1 MPTRKPKSDYAIQTV
16 VNALRLLE
24 EFHSED
30 ELGVTELSRRL
41 KLHKNNVFRLLATL
55 EQRDY
60 IEQSPLS
67 ERYRI
72 GARCLE
78 LGEAFCRSHSLL
90 ERARPILRDLART
103 VGETV
108 HLALMTAFEVVHIDA
123 EVFPQPIL
131 TPARVGQRLPV
142 HCTAL
147 GKVLLGLATEQCR
160 QAYDQTVVA
169 GRPLPRRTSATIV
182 DPLKF
187 FEHIRTVA
195 GQGFALDIEECD
207 DGLNCVAVPVHGRD
221 GHVVA
226 ALSVSGPAF
235 RLGVDHCLR
244 TIAPAATASAARLSH
259 DLGFTSS

>member
-1 MPTRKPKSDYAIQTV
+1 MPAKKPKSDYVIQTV

-60 IEQSPLS
+60 IEQSPAN

-90 ERARPILRDLART
+90 ERARPILRDLARS
-103 VGETV
+103 VGETA
-108 HLALMTAFEVVHIDA
+108 HLALMTSFEVVHIDA

-131 TPARVGQRLPV
+131 TPSRLGQRLPA

-147 GKVLLGLATEQCR
+147 GKVLLGLAPEQTR

-169 GRPLPRRTSATIV
+169 GRDLRRRTPATII
-182 DPLKF
+182 DPMKF

-195 GQGFALDIEECD
+195 GQGFGLDVEECE
-207 DGLNCVAVPVHGRD
+207 DGLNCVAAPVYDRD
-221 GHVVA
+221 GQVVA
-226 ALSVSGPAF
+226 ALSISGPAF
-235 RLGVDHCLR
+235 RLGIDRCLR
-244 TIAPAATASAARLSH
+244 SVAPEVTAAAARLSH
-259 DLGFTSS
+259 DLGFTSG

>member
-1 MPTRKPKSDYAIQTV
+1 MSMKKPKSDYVIQTV

-60 IEQSPLS
+60 IEQSPVN

-78 LGEAFCRSHSLL
+78 LGEAFCRSHTLL
-90 ERARPILRDLART
+90 EQARPILRNLART
-103 VGETV
+103 VGETA
-108 HLALMTAFEVVHIDA
+108 HLALMTSFEVVHVGA
-123 EVFPQPIL
+123 EVFSQPIL
-131 TPARVGQRLPV
+131 TPSRVGHRLPV

-147 GKVLLGLATEQCR
+147 GKVLLGLAPEQSR
-160 QAYDQTVVA
+160 QTYDQTVVA
-169 GRPLPRRTSATIV
+169 GRPLPRRTPATIV
-182 DPLKF
+182 DPMKF

-195 GQGFALDIEECD
+195 GQGFALDIEECE
-207 DGLNCVAVPVHGRD
+207 DGLHCVAVPVYGRD
-221 GHVVA
+221 GHMVA
-226 ALSVSGPAF
+226 ALSISGPAF
-235 RLGVDHCLR
+235 RLGIDRCLR
-244 TIAPAATASAARLSH
+244 DIAPAVTASAAQLSH
-259 DLGFTSS
+259 NLGFASS

>member
-1 MPTRKPKSDYAIQTV
+1 MSTKKPKSDYVIQTV

-60 IEQSPLS
+60 IEQSPVN

-78 LGEAFCRSHSLL
+78 LGEAFCRSHSLV

-103 VGETV
+103 VGETA
-108 HLALMTAFEVVHIDA
+108 HLALMTSFEVVHIDA

-131 TPARVGQRLPV
+131 TPSRVGQRLPV

-147 GKVLLGLATEQCR
+147 GKVLLGSATEPCR
-160 QAYDQTVVA
+160 QSYDETVVA
-169 GRPLPRRTSATIV
+169 GRQLPRRTSTTIV

-187 FEHIRTVA
+187 FEHVRTVA
-195 GQGFALDIEECD
+195 GQGFALDFEECEE
-207 DGLNCVAVPVHGRD
+207 GLNCVAVPVYGRD

-226 ALSVSGPAF
+226 ALSISGPAF
-235 RLGVDHCLR
+235 RLGTDRCLR
-244 TIAPAATASAARLSH
+244 NIVPAVSESAAQLSH
-259 DLGFTSS
+259 DLGFSSG

>member
-1 MPTRKPKSDYAIQTV
+1 
-16 VNALRLLE
+16 
-24 EFHSED
+24 
-30 ELGVTELSRRL
+30 
-41 KLHKNNVFRLLATL
+41 L

-60 IEQSPLS
+60 IEQSPAN

-90 ERARPILRDLART
+90 EQARPILRDLART
-103 VGETV
+103 AGETT
-108 HLALMTAFEVVHIDA
+108 HLALMTSFEVVHVDA

-131 TPARVGQRLPV
+131 TPSRVGQRLPV
-142 HCTAL
+142 HSTAL
-147 GKVLLGLATEQCR
+147 GKVLLGLAPEQSR

-169 GRPLPRRTSATIV
+169 GRPLPRRTAATIV
-182 DPLKF
+182 DPMKF

-195 GQGFALDIEECD
+195 GQGFALDIEECE
-207 DGLNCVAVPVHGRD
+207 DGLNCVAAPVYGRD

-235 RLGVDHCLR
+235 RLGIDRCLR
-244 TIAPAATASAARLSH
+244 DVAPEVTASAERLSH
-259 DLGFTSS
+259 NLGFTSS

>member
-1 MPTRKPKSDYAIQTV
+1 MPTKKPKSDYVIQTV

-60 IEQSPLS
+60 IEQSPAN

-103 VGETV
+103 AGETA
-108 HLALMTAFEVVHIDA
+108 HLALMTSFEVVHVDA

-131 TPARVGQRLPV
+131 TPSRVGQRLPV

-147 GKVLLGLATEQCR
+147 GKVLLGLAPEQSR
-160 QAYDQTVVA
+160 QTYDQTVVA
-169 GRPLPRRTSATIV
+169 GRPLPRRTAATIV
-182 DPLKF
+182 DPMKF

-195 GQGFALDIEECD
+195 GQGFALDIEECE
-207 DGLNCVAVPVHGRD
+207 DGLNCVAAPVYGRD

-235 RLGVDHCLR
+235 RLGTDRCLR
-244 TIAPAATASAARLSH
+244 DIAPEVTASAERLSH
-259 DLGFTSS
+259 NLGFTSN

>member
-1 MPTRKPKSDYAIQTV
+1 MSTKKPKSDYVIQTV
-16 VNALRLLE
+16 INALRLLE

-60 IEQSPLS
+60 IEQSPLN

-90 ERARPILRDLART
+90 ERARPILRDLARN
-103 VGETV
+103 VGETA
-108 HLALMTAFEVVHIDA
+108 HLALMTSFEVVHIDA

-131 TPARVGQRLPV
+131 TSSRVGQRLPV

-147 GKVLLGLATEQCR
+147 GKVLLGSTTEQCR
-160 QAYDQTVVA
+160 RSYDETVVA
-169 GRPLPRRTSATIV
+169 GHPLPRRTSATIV

-187 FEHIRTVA
+187 FEHVRTVA
-195 GQGFALDIEECD
+195 GQGFALDFEECEE
-207 DGLNCVAVPVHGRD
+207 GLHCAAVPVYGRD
-221 GHVVA
+221 GQVVA
-226 ALSVSGPAF
+226 ALSISGPAF
-235 RLGVDHCLR
+235 RLGTDRCLR
-244 TIAPAATASAARLSH
+244 DIVPAVSESAARLSH
-259 DLGFTSS
+259 DLGFSPG

>member
-1 MPTRKPKSDYAIQTV
+1 MPSKKPKSDYVIQTV

-60 IEQSPLS
+60 IEQSPAN

-90 ERARPILRDLART
+90 ERARPILRDLARS
-103 VGETV
+103 VGETA
-108 HLALMTAFEVVHIDA
+108 HLALMTSFEVVHIDA

-131 TPARVGQRLPV
+131 TPSRLGQRLPA

-147 GKVLLGLATEQCR
+147 GKVLLGLAPEQTR
-160 QAYDQTVVA
+160 QAYDQAVVA
-169 GRPLPRRTSATIV
+169 GRDLPSRTPATIV
-182 DPLKF
+182 DPMKF

-195 GQGFALDIEECD
+195 GQGFALDIEECE
-207 DGLNCVAVPVHGRD
+207 DGLNCVAAPVHGRD

-226 ALSVSGPAF
+226 ALSISGPAF
-235 RLGVDHCLR
+235 RMGIDRCLR
-244 TIAPAATASAARLSH
+244 GVAPEVTAAAARLSH